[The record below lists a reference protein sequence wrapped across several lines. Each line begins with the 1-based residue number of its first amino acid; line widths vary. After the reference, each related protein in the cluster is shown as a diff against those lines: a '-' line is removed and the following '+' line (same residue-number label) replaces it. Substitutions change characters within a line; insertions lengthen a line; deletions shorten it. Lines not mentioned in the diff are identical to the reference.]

1 MGFAAITRIPSTRFS
16 HGGGVMY
23 ILAINGS
30 PNRRGNTAFLLREV
44 LRAAEEEGVK
54 GRLIQVM
61 DAVKGQEMPFCVACS
76 SPCKEACHD
85 KDAGLRSACD
95 ALEGAAAVVLGSPVY
110 FGTVSAQLKALWD
123 KTRAIRTR
131 KALVGKPG
139 AAVSVGAARFGGQET
154 TLKALHDMLLIQGM
168 SVVGEGAEDADA
180 GHQGVCAQNPAAED
194 AYAMERARILGRRL
208 AREVK
213 KAGS

>member
-1 MGFAAITRIPSTRFS
+1 
-16 HGGGVMY
+16 MY

-30 PNRRGNTAFLLREV
+30 PRRDGNTALLLGKV
-44 LRAAEEEGVK
+44 LEAAEAEGVE
-54 GRLIQVM
+54 GRLLHVM
-61 DAVKGQEMPFCVACS
+61 DAVKGQKNPFCVACS
-76 SPCKEACHD
+76 SPCKEACHE
-85 KDAGLRSACD
+85 KDPGLREACE

-123 KTRAIRTR
+123 KTRAIRSR
-131 KALVGKPG
+131 CSLVGKPA

-168 SVVGEGAEDADA
+168 SIVGEGTEDTDA

-194 AYAMERARILGRRL
+194 PFALERARILGARL

-213 KAGS
+213 RLAS

>member
-1 MGFAAITRIPSTRFS
+1 
-16 HGGGVMY
+16 MY

-30 PNRRGNTAFLLREV
+30 PDRSGNTALLLRAV
-44 LRAAEEEGVK
+44 LDAAGEEGVE

-61 DAVKGQEMPFCVACS
+61 DAVKGQKMPFCVACS

-85 KDAGLRSACD
+85 KDAGLKKACD
-95 ALEGAAAVVLGSPVY
+95 ALEAAAAVVLGSPVY

-131 KALVGKPG
+131 RSLVGKPA

-168 SVVGEGAEDADA
+168 SVVGEGTDDTDA
-180 GHQGVCAQNPAAED
+180 GHQGLCAQKPAEED
-194 AYAMERARILGRRL
+194 SYAMERARILGKRL
-208 AREVK
+208 AQEVK
-213 KAGS
+213 KAAS